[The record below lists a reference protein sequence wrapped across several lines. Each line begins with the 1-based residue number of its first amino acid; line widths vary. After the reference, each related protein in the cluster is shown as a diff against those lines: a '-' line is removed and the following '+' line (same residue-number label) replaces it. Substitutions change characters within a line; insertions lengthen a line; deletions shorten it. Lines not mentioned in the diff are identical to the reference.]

1 MIYLFN
7 MLIKVKELQE
17 GDEFITC
24 SGSQFRYFKLLKFG
38 NTKSKWGIRLKCS
51 TLTEDKEFALWNGRK
66 RKVKIFKF
74 CPDITQ
80 HNCKMSIGLH
90 RERNVILTK
99 RNEQFVPL

>member
-24 SGSQFRYFKLLKFG
+24 SGSQFRYFKLL
-38 NTKSKWGIRLKCS
+38 NKWGIRLKCS
-51 TLTEDKEFALWNGRK
+51 TLIENKEFALWNGRK

-80 HNCKMSIGLH
+80 HNCKMSIGLY